1 MGIKTNLRTIKIL
14 DVQWGEPKMPDD
26 VKKFF
31 FSQYEKGNDVW
42 VEHEIEPEWVEGQHE
57 MKEEDIPRTYNMLDQ
72 WLLDNTDAVD
82 GDEILLK
89 HWW

>member
-1 MGIKTNLRTIKIL
+1 MMKVL
-14 DVQWGEPKMPDD
+14 DVQWGEPRMPDD

-31 FSQYEKGNDVW
+31 FKQHEKGNDVW
-42 VEHEIEPEWVEGQHE
+42 VEHTIEPEWVEEQDE

-72 WLLDNTDAVD
+72 WLLDNTDAVEY
-82 GDEILLK
+82 DEILLK